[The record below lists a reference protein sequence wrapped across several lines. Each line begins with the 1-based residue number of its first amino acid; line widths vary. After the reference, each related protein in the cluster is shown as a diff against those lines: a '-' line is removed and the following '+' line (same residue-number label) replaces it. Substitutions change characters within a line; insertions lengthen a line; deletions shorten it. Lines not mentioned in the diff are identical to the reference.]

1 MDASCSV
8 IQNRAANA
16 NTTGSQLS
24 ADATRVREAGGAAPP
39 APSQT
44 TSIAGNSTNEGGTT
58 ATRSTIAESTGANQ
72 SQQGQAT
79 TQGATP
85 SQSLRS
91 YDGSGTRARTAGAA
105 PAASTGGDWTS
116 VREKY
121 KDCNVTPSTASFAI
135 MANGQLYMIDDTAGA
150 VRQRMSANTA
160 SSSGTD
166 FQTIT
171 VMGTPQGD
179 RISVTSVQ

>member
-8 IQNRAANA
+8 IQNRAANS
-16 NTTGSQLS
+16 NTTGSALS
-24 ADATRVREAGGAAPP
+24 ADATRDREPGPPSTAPT
-39 APSQT
+39 QT
-44 TSIAGNSTNEGGTT
+44 TSIAGNSTNEGGVAATRNTT
-58 ATRSTIAESTGANQ
+58 ANSTGANQ

-79 TQGATP
+79 AQAGTQ
-85 SQSLRS
+85 SQTLRT
-91 YDGSGTRARTAGAA
+91 YDGSGTRGRTAGAG

-121 KDCNVTPSTASFAI
+121 KDCKVTPSTSSFAI

-150 VRQRMSANTA
+150 VRQRMSSNTA
-160 SSSGTD
+160 SSAAGSD
-166 FQTIT
+166 FQTIS